1 MLKSLRVYFVF
12 FMALVVHRAAGQL
25 PQGATDTDRIARML
39 GEGGHYLYRD
49 VTTIRQDSALIY
61 FSKALQLSDS
71 LHAQS
76 WRDRILVLLGT
87 RYLYRGMIKQ
97 GKWYFMQVIDVARR
111 EKDKQQEAETWL
123 LLGKAI
129 PVVPETVLPEKI
141 QSFDHAR
148 ILYKELGQP
157 LRETDALKGIAEAH
171 LNQGKLDLAENELLH
186 VLQLYR
192 QLGYPKLHYTYDL
205 LGDLCARR
213 NDEQKE
219 LVYRMQSIRSMEE
232 TGDTLIAHTD
242 YSRLAVIYR
251 DLNMWNESVLWISRS
266 LESMR
271 RQYEFG
277 DFYGDL
283 NLLIQDLL
291 KLGRTDEALVIL
303 QKNTREVP
311 PANLAQQVDL
321 NEMFAN
327 CYMELK
333 QYDKAERYYQEML
346 HGFSVT
352 SFNEH
357 FYSTRA
363 MMIQD
368 FVHYYEVVGAFYVRT
383 RQYDKARIYLKKLL
397 ELPSGEV
404 PPVSLIHVHH
414 MQFTVDSASGNYIS
428 AIRHYELHKTLNDS
442 VFTASKNKQI
452 EELQIEYKTSQKD
465 QSIKMLEMQS
475 RSQETELQ
483 KVNLQRDIT
492 IAGIVTL
499 LVIAGLAYNGYRN
512 KQRSN
517 KALQIKQTEINQ
529 QNLSLQHLLKEK
541 EWLLKEVHHRVKN
554 NLQIIISLLNT
565 QTDFLDNPSAL
576 HAIQD
581 SRERMQAIALIHQ
594 KLYQQD
600 HSTLINM
607 HSYIHELISYL
618 MSSFGN
624 IGRIYFD
631 LDIDA
636 ISLDVSQ
643 AVPLGLILNEA
654 ITNAVKY
661 AFPRGGHGTVAV
673 QLYQEGPRDILLR
686 IADNGVGFPHNT
698 DLSGRTSLGIQ
709 LMKLFAEQLE
719 GELRMQ
725 SDHGVE
731 ISLRFKQQFA
741 AE

>member
-1 MLKSLRVYFVF
+1 MLNSLRMPIVLFLV
-12 FMALVVHRAAGQL
+12 LVVSRAAGQL
-25 PQGATDTDRIARML
+25 PQGAADTGRIAGML
-39 GEGGHYLYRD
+39 GEGAHYLYRD
-49 VTTIRQDSALIY
+49 ATTIRQDSALIF
-61 FSKALQLSDS
+61 FSQALQLSDS
-71 LHAQS
+71 LHSPS
-76 WRDRILVLLGT
+76 WRDRALVLLGT

-97 GKWYFMQVIDVARR
+97 GKSYFMQVIDAARR
-111 EKDKQQEAETWL
+111 EKDTQQEAETWL
-123 LLGKAI
+123 LLGQAI
-129 PVVPETVLPEKI
+129 PMVPEAALPEKI

-148 ILYKELGQP
+148 VLYRQLGQP
-157 LRETDALKGIAEAH
+157 LRETDAIKGIAEAH
-171 LNQGKLDLAENELLH
+171 LNQGKLDVAENELLH

-192 QLGYPKLHYTYDL
+192 ELGYPKLHYTYDL

-219 LVYRMQSIRSMEE
+219 LLYRAQSIKSMEA
-232 TGDTLIAHTD
+232 TGDTLLAHTD

-251 DLNMWNESVLWISRS
+251 DLNMWNESVSWISRS
-266 LESMR
+266 LESER

-277 DFYGDL
+277 DFYGDM

-291 KLGRTDEALVIL
+291 KLGRTNEALAYL

-311 PANLAQQVDL
+311 PAQLAQQVDF

-327 CYMELK
+327 CYTELK
-333 QYDKAERYYQEML
+333 QYDRAEQYYQEML
-346 HGFSVT
+346 REFAIT

-357 FYSTRA
+357 YYSTRA

-368 FVHYYEVVGAFYVRT
+368 YIHYYEVVGAFYIRI
-383 RQYDKARIYLKKLL
+383 RQYDKARVYLKKLL
-397 ELPSGEV
+397 DLPVGEV
-404 PPVSLIHVHH
+404 PPITLIQIHH
-414 MQFTVDSASGNYIS
+414 MQFMVDSASGNYIS
-428 AIRHYELHKTLNDS
+428 AIRHYELHKALNDS
-442 VFTASKNKQI
+442 VFSASKNKQI
-452 EELQIEYKTSQKD
+452 AELQIEYKTNQKD

-475 RSQETELQ
+475 KSQTTELQ

-492 IAGIVTL
+492 IAGIVTVL
-499 LVIAGLAYNGYRN
+499 IIAGLAYNGYRN

-517 KALQIKQTEINQ
+517 KALQIKQTEINR

-576 HAIQD
+576 NAIQD

-618 MSSFGN
+618 MSSFDN
-624 IGRIYFD
+624 TGRIYFD
-631 LDIDA
+631 LDIDE

-661 AFPRGGHGTVAV
+661 AFPRVGQGTVAV
-673 QLYQEGPRDILLR
+673 QLYQESRRDILLR
-686 IADNGVGFPHNT
+686 IADNGVGFPRST
-698 DLSGRTSLGIQ
+698 DLSGKTSLGIQ

-719 GELRMQ
+719 GELRLQ

-731 ISLRFKQQFA
+731 IALRFKQQFA

>member
-1 MLKSLRVYFVF
+1 MAKFFRISFTLFTVLVF
-12 FMALVVHRAAGQL
+12 SRAAGQRPL
-25 PQGATDTDRIARML
+25 GSADTGRIAGLL
-39 GEGGHYLYRD
+39 GEGTHYLYRD
-49 VTTIRQDSALIY
+49 ATTLREDSALI
-61 FSKALQLSDS
+61 FFASALRLCDS
-71 LHAQS
+71 LHMRS
-76 WRDRILVLLGT
+76 WRDRTLVLLGT
-87 RYLYRGMIKQ
+87 RYLYRGVIRQ
-97 GKWYFMQVIDVARR
+97 GRYYFMQVIDGYHHDRDVRA
-111 EKDKQQEAETWL
+111 EAETWL
-123 LLGKAI
+123 LLGKAM
-129 PVVPETVLPEKI
+129 PMVPESVLPEKI

-148 ILYKELGQP
+148 LLFRDLGQP
-157 LRETDALKGIAEAH
+157 LPETDAIKGIAEAH
-171 LNQGKLDLAENELLH
+171 LNQGKLDVAENELLH
-186 VLQLYR
+186 VLQLY
-192 QLGYPKLHYTYDL
+192 QSLGYRKLHYTYDL
-205 LGDLCARR
+205 LGDCCARR

-219 LVYRMQSIRSMEE
+219 LVYRMQSIRSMEA
-232 TGDTLIAHTD
+232 TGDTLIAHND

-251 DLNMWNESVLWISRS
+251 DLDLWNESVMWITRS

-291 KLGRTDEALVIL
+291 KLGRTEEALAIL

-311 PANLAQQVDL
+311 PANLAQVVDL
-321 NEMFAN
+321 NEMFGN
-327 CYMELK
+327 CYSELG
-333 QYDKAERYYQEML
+333 QYDKAEHYYAEML
-346 HGFSVT
+346 REFAIT

-357 FYSTRA
+357 YYSTKA

-368 FVHYYEVVGAFYVRT
+368 FIHYYEVVGAFCIRIREYGN
-383 RQYDKARIYLKKLL
+383 ARVYLKKLL
-397 ELPSGEV
+397 DLPRGEV
-404 PPVSLIHVHH
+404 PPITLIHIHH

-428 AIRHYELHKTLNDS
+428 AIRQYELHKALNDS

-452 EELQIEYKTSQKD
+452 AELQIEYKTSQKD

-483 KVNLQRDIT
+483 KANLQRDIT
-492 IAGIVTL
+492 IAGIFGVL
-499 LVIAGLAYNGYRN
+499 IIASLAYNGYRN

-517 KALQIKQTEINQ
+517 RALQIKQTEINQ
-529 QNLSLQHLLKEK
+529 QNLSLQHLVKEK

-576 HAIQD
+576 NAIQD

-618 MSSFGN
+618 MSSFDN
-624 IGRIYFD
+624 TGRIYFD
-631 LDIDA
+631 LDIDE
-636 ISLDVSQ
+636 INLDVSQ

-661 AFPRGGHGTVAV
+661 AFPRGGQGTVAV

-686 IADNGVGFPHNT
+686 IADNGVGFPRNT

-719 GELRMQ
+719 GELRLI
-725 SDHGVE
+725 SEHGVE
-731 ISLRFKQQFA
+731 ICLRFKQQYA